1 MILTGEKILEETKTV
16 KEEVREES
24 RSWNVMATLK
34 EMCWNYC
41 NIQDVFR
48 PGGSQ
53 GGRRGEELSLNSEK
67 TAEQ

>member
-1 MILTGEKILEETKTV
+1 
-16 KEEVREES
+16 
-24 RSWNVMATLK
+24 MATLK
-34 EMCWNYC
+34 EMCWNYY

-53 GGRRGEELSLNSEK
+53 GRRRGEELSWNSEK

>member
-1 MILTGEKILEETKTV
+1 
-16 KEEVREES
+16 
-24 RSWNVMATLK
+24 MATLK
-34 EMCWNYC
+34 EMCWNYY

-53 GGRRGEELSLNSEK
+53 GGRRGEELSWNSEK